1 MGPDCGTAI
10 VGGVPLAFANVVR
23 RGDIGV
29 VGASGTGIQQ
39 ITCLIDR
46 LGGGVSHALGTGS
59 RDVSAEVGGLSML
72 AGLDALAADPGTRV
86 IVLAAKPPA
95 PEVARR
101 VLDAAR
107 TCGKP
112 VVVSFLGADEPLSG
126 DALYGAA
133 TLEEAAH
140 RAVALAAGRP
150 ADFVGA
156 GPDDPDLRLRAA
168 AAARFLPAERRF
180 LRGLYTG
187 GTFCY
192 EAQVLLQNL
201 LEPLYSNTPFGRAKP
216 LESAWKSRAHT
227 LLDLGD
233 DEFTRGR
240 PHPMIDPAPRN
251 ARVVEEAAD
260 PETGVI
266 LLDVVLG
273 YGSNP
278 DPAGELARAVASARA
293 AAADARVR
301 PPVFVASVC
310 GTEADPQRFSEQC
323 AVLEREDVRLCESNA
338 QAVMLAL
345 LILRQAAARPHAVG
359 GPS

>member
-1 MGPDCGTAI
+1 MLSVHI
-10 VGGVPLAFANVVR
+10 R
-23 RGDIGV
+23 KHQGD
-29 VGASGTGIQQ
+29 
-39 ITCLIDR
+39 LR
-46 LGGGVSHALGTGS
+46 L
-59 RDVSAEVGGLSML
+59 DVSFQVDGCAITAVFGPSGAGKTPLINCI
-72 AGLDALAADPGTRV
+72 AGLLRPDEGRIECGGTPYFDARQGINLS
-86 IVLAAKPPA
+86 
-95 PEVARR
+95 PERRR
-101 VLDAAR
+101 VGYVFQDGRLFPHMSVRANLLFGR
-107 TCGKP
+107 RFRPGP
-112 VVVSFLGADEPLSG
+112 VD
-126 DALYGAA
+126 GAA